1 VTAKTL
7 SLAASTGRRV
17 LWRSALTLTGGVR
30 STGELPP
37 KPCVIVA
44 NHSSHAD
51 TAALLAALPPS
62 RRPVAA
68 AAADYWFKRPGRG
81 RLLRRPSWRALFCRA
96 LCAAFPVRRGGGG
109 SADLA
114 AAAELLAGG
123 HDVIIFAEGTR
134 SRDGGLGR
142 FRTGAARLA
151 ASAGAPLVPA
161 RIEGTRELLPVH
173 GKLHRCPVTVRFGDP
188 VETSGPRNAEERTER
203 IRAAIVELGDDPRG
217 STAVPDSRVRR
228 RVAAVAASRLG
239 ILIVAAWAFAEAL
252 SFPILPEVA
261 LAIACVAAPRAGVR
275 LTLIAA
281 ASSVLGGVAGYEL
294 AAHAIALPQPLTT
307 GRMHAVVAAQTARE
321 GAAAVRHQPF
331 SGIPFKVYAAQ
342 AGRAH
347 VGLGAFVRQ
356 AAAARGARIAGFGLG
371 LTAFG
376 AAARSRRRFYGW
388 YLAAFG
394 VCFVALLAAV
404 LTYWAWYARV

>member
-1 VTAKTL
+1 MSGAAL
-7 SLAASTGRRV
+7 SLAASAGRRA

-30 STGELPP
+30 AVGALPAR
-37 KPCVIVA
+37 PCVIVA

-68 AAADYWFKRPGRG
+68 AAADYWFKRPAKAR
-81 RLLRRPSWRALFCRA
+81 FCRA

-114 AAAELLAGG
+114 AAAALLARG
-123 HDVIIFAEGTR
+123 HDVIVFPEGSR
-134 SRDGGLGR
+134 SRDGRLGR

-173 GKLHRCPVTVRFGDP
+173 GRLRRCRVTVRFGAP
-188 VETSGPRNAEERTER
+188 VDAVGAADAAERTER
-203 IRAAIVELGDDPRG
+203 VREAVVRLGDG
-217 STAVPDSRVRR
+217 SGDGAIADSPVRR
-228 RVAAVAASRLG
+228 RIAAVAATYVG
-239 ILIVAAWAFAEAL
+239 MLIVAVWAFAEAL
-252 SFPILPEVA
+252 IFPVLPEVA

-275 LTLIAA
+275 LSLIAA
-281 ASSVLGGVAGYEL
+281 ASSVLGGAAGYEL
-294 AAHAIALPQPLTT
+294 AAHGIVLPQPLTT
-307 GRMHAVVAAQTARE
+307 GRMHSFVAGQTARE

-331 SGIPFKVYAAQ
+331 SGIPFKVYVAL
-342 AGRAH
+342 AGRDH

-356 AAAARGARIAGFGLG
+356 AAVARGARIVGFGVG
-371 LTAFG
+371 LSAFG
-376 AAARSRRRFYGW
+376 AVARRRRRFYGW
-388 YLAAFG
+388 YLVVFG
-394 VCFVALLAAV
+394 CCFVGFLAAV
-404 LTYWAWYARV
+404 LTYWCWFARV